1 MPKPSASSGPVAMIA
16 EALQAKL
23 PLVLFA
29 GQSLDRSHAPI
40 LAALLDRIDCEDRS
54 SGWKTA
60 LKQGLTDD
68 DLSWLSERFD
78 RSVRSAASAPI
89 FDFAWS
95 AVFTSS
101 IDPQFPRRFETRGR
115 LPEAVLS
122 KHGRAR
128 VPRSRSRPPVYHLL
142 GKSDETVAEA
152 RAPRTQMELK
162 SRAVIHTADLVGR
175 IAETATVRGLVVIAG
190 YCPAGDLMP
199 ADDLLAP
206 LLIRPGP
213 TVIWFDAP
221 DQLDS
226 DIAEQMIRDGALITA
241 DGTLTEAIGQL
252 ELRGEID
259 LAESAAPD
267 EPGMV
272 TLSGGTVLD
281 LQPALRLRVEASAA
295 IVDDEW
301 TEAPDPLNEDESA
314 ESFRRF
320 HGTFGDFRV
329 LVSGVP
335 RGYCI
340 EREFEQRLWNT
351 VLRKLDSLGRHESD
365 DVIVLHGQSGTGK
378 TIALARLAR
387 RLRVEC
393 RLPVVVA
400 NHRIPTDTDIEAFC
414 LQAERL
420 DAKAT
425 VLICDCNQPPHRY
438 GEISSALRSRGR
450 RLLIVGTC
458 YRLETVSPD
467 RFVEAPT
474 LVSPSEMSAF
484 EDFRKRFC
492 PDLPQSNSTDSSNS
506 TNSIFAMLYRS
517 LPFSRGTLATGIAS
531 EARAAEGKIREQA
544 RSMPQYTIGISPLA
558 QQLID
563 LDLVPD
569 SRPLFEDDAAR
580 ATLGLDSAGRLVEY
594 VMVAGRVYCHVPMN
608 LMLRVLSD
616 DDSLDADQIKYLF
629 SDLDLIRT
637 TQDYEGA
644 DYYLAPRLQLEADLI
659 CRRRLTPETEIDRL
673 IDLIRSARPG
683 VDERIERDF
692 LLRLLY
698 NIDRSGPRK
707 KAYSEGYLRFADA
720 LKLLREQHA
729 TVDPDLVLRECVLRR
744 RAVQSQRDFRSDV
757 PVHESLATLND
768 ARDAIDRALRE
779 IDDDGVRISSR
790 TKQSLVTERAAIY
803 GFLAVQQARQ
813 DTQGAFWSDYLA
825 ARTASNCVIGVSGG
839 SLHPVNIA
847 LWTGRDVLREKRDE
861 LTPPQ
866 AAELRADL
874 YANIDFADDLVGVTR
889 RPIRRSH
896 TSHVLGDVDE
906 HPALPEELSEYLP
919 LRSQVADAMGDTD
932 LDEQTLRM
940 LSEIA
945 PQTAIFL
952 IARRRA
958 ESVYAG
964 RCPFDRDTRA
974 LAADTADYID
984 SQTDIGVNLDDR
996 CRRLLLTLRWAHVTG
1011 ERLMFR
1017 QRGKTPPGEQSISRL
1032 FRTVSALN
1040 ESGGADARIRERYLE
1055 AVLSWL
1061 LRDTKHASS
1070 LWQSLSD
1077 DTDYQDRHR
1086 TVRWHLVS
1094 DEQGEPRRFRG
1105 RVEVSDVKHTV
1116 RVEEMEQSIALSL
1129 HDFPSDEI
1137 RHGRELRDFGIAF
1150 NYIGP
1155 IADPLS
1161 RHSPRRR

>member
-1 MPKPSASSGPVAMIA
+1 MPKPSASSDPVAMIA

-29 GQSLDRSHAPI
+29 GQSLDRSHTPI

-54 SGWKTA
+54 SGWKAA

-95 AVFTSS
+95 SVFTSS

-115 LPEAVLS
+115 QPEAVLS
-122 KHGRAR
+122 KHGHAR
-128 VPRSRSRPPVYHLL
+128 VSRSRSRPPVYHLL
-142 GKSDETVAEA
+142 GKSDETVEEA

-162 SRAVIHTADLVGR
+162 RRAIIHTAELVGR

-190 YCPAGDLMP
+190 YCPAGDLML

-206 LLIRPGP
+206 LSIRPGP

-272 TLSGGTVLD
+272 TLSGETALD

-329 LVSGVP
+329 LVNGVP
-335 RGYCI
+335 RDYSI
-340 EREFEQRLWNT
+340 ERDFEQCLWNT
-351 VLRKLDSLGRHESD
+351 VMHKLDSLGRHESD

-378 TIALARLAR
+378 TIALARLIR

-393 RLPVVVA
+393 RVPVVVA
-400 NHRIPTDTDIEAFC
+400 NHRVPTDTDVETFC
-414 LQAERL
+414 LEAERL

-438 GEISSALRSRGR
+438 GEMSSALRSRGR

-467 RFVEAPT
+467 RFIEAPA

-506 TNSIFAMLYRS
+506 TNSIFAMLYRN
-517 LPFSRGTLATGIAS
+517 LPFARGTLATGIAS
-531 EARAAEGKIREQA
+531 EARAAEGKIRERA
-544 RSMPQYTIGISPLA
+544 RSIPQYTTGLSVLA

-563 LDLVPD
+563 LGLVPA
-569 SRPLFEDDAAR
+569 SRPLFEDDTER
-580 ATLGLDSAGRLVEY
+580 ATLGLDGAGRLVEY
-594 VMVAGRVYCHVPMN
+594 VMAAGRVYCHVPMN

-637 TQDYEGA
+637 TQNYEGA
-644 DYYLAPRLQLEADLI
+644 DYSLAPRLQLEADLI

-673 IDLIRSARPG
+673 IDLIRSSRPG

-707 KAYSEGYLRFADA
+707 KAYSDGYLRFADA

-744 RAVQSQRDFRSDV
+744 RAVQSQRDLRSDV
-757 PVHESLATLND
+757 PVNESLATLND
-768 ARDAIDRALRE
+768 ARDAIERALRE
-779 IDDDGVRISSR
+779 IDDGGIRISSR
-790 TKQSLVTERAAIY
+790 TRQSLVTERAAIY
-803 GFLAVQQARQ
+803 GYLAVQQARQ
-813 DTQGAFWSDYLA
+813 DTRDAFWSDYLA
-825 ARTASNCVIGVSGG
+825 ARTASNGVIGVSG
-839 SLHPVNIA
+839 SLYPINIA
-847 LWTGRDVLREKRDE
+847 LWTGRDVLKQKRDE

-866 AAELRADL
+866 TAELRADL

-896 TSHVLGDVDE
+896 TSHGFGDVDE
-906 HPALPEELSEYLP
+906 HPALSEELLEYLR
-919 LRSQVADAMGDTD
+919 LRSQVADAMGDTV
-932 LDEQTLRM
+932 LDDQTLRM
-940 LSEIA
+940 LNEID
-945 PQTAIFL
+945 PQTATFL

-984 SQTDIGVNLDDR
+984 GQTDVGVNLDDR
-996 CRRLLLTLRWAHVTG
+996 CRRLLLTLRWAHTTG

-1017 QRGKTPPGEQSISRL
+1017 QRGKTPAGEQGLSRL
-1032 FRTVSALN
+1032 YRTVSALN

-1070 LWQSLSD
+1070 LWRSLSA

-1105 RVEVSDVKHTV
+1105 RVEVSDVKHSV
-1116 RVEEMEQSIALSL
+1116 RVEGMERPIALSL

-1137 RHGRELRDFGIAF
+1137 EHGRELRDFGIAF

-1161 RHSPRRR
+1161 RHSLRRR